1 MADGE
6 EVTVRPAHRLRAWLT
21 TLVVALAAV
30 PAHAALS
37 VVATTTDLKSLVE
50 AVGGDRVAVTALVPP
65 TLDPHDF
72 QPRPQDL
79 ARVKSARLVVR
90 VGLDHDLWLDRLLQQ
105 AGQRGLIRGGEG
117 YVDTSFGIT
126 LLEVRGAQVGPT
138 GGHAHGAGNPHY
150 WLDPA
155 NAEMIT
161 GTVFEALV
169 RLDPANARHYEQ
181 RRNRF
186 LDELQRRIA
195 VWQQAL
201 APLQGAPLIA
211 YHTTWAYLARRF
223 KLNLAAY
230 IEPRPGI
237 PPSPAHLGEVLRIAR
252 EQKALAVLRQPHESE
267 KNAAFIATRSGARL
281 VLVAASVGAVPQA
294 ADYFSLF
301 DYNVATLAALA
312 R

>member
-1 MADGE
+1 MG
-6 EVTVRPAHRLRAWLT
+6 LT
-21 TLVVALAAV
+21 AAVVALAGVYVTA
-30 PAHAALS
+30 PAHAALA

-50 AVGGDRVAVTALVPP
+50 AVGGDRVTVTALVPP

-79 ARVKSARLVVR
+79 SRVKAARLVVR

-105 AGQRGLIRGGEG
+105 AGQRALQRGGEG
-117 YVDTSFGIT
+117 YVDASFGIT

-169 RLDPANARHYEQ
+169 RLDPVNAKHYEQ

-195 VWQQAL
+195 VWQKTL
-201 APLQGAPLIA
+201 APLQGVPLIA

-223 KLNLAAY
+223 RLNVAAY

-237 PPSPAHLGEVLRIAR
+237 PPSPAHLADVLRIAR

-267 KNAAFIATRSGARL
+267 KNAAFVATRSGARL

-294 ADYFSLF
+294 GDYFSLF
-301 DYNVATLAALA
+301 DYNVGTLAALT